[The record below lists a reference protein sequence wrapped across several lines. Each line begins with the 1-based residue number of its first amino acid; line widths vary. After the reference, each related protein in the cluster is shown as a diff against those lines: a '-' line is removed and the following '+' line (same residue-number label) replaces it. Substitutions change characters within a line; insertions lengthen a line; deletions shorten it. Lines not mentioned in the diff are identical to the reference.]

1 MKSQNIIIYHKILP
15 VNYKKNLKIQRD
27 FDFLWPLHPAFRVQ
41 SSMFQLLLRN
51 SWGEHKAMNL
61 AFWWIILKSFS
72 PSFYQNVKINSFF
85 FPSPLPLLFPILTFP
100 EKRERDHCNRI
111 YWRFLGVLP
120 SLWNTNTPPGKGV
133 SCFGYISLVPHCL
146 WCLHSCFCHFP
157 KNIDFRKKIFFSPP
171 DKVIYNCVLISKVF
185 SWLYLKIC
193 QTVH

>member
-85 FPSPLPLLFPILTFP
+85 SHPLCHFCSLSLRSQ
-100 EKRERDHCNRI
+100 KRGKEI
-111 YWRFLGVLP
+111 IATESTGGSLG
-120 SLWNTNTPPGKGV
+120 S
-133 SCFGYISLVPHCL
+133 
-146 WCLHSCFCHFP
+146 CLHCE
-157 KNIDFRKKIFFSPP
+157 IQT
-171 DKVIYNCVLISKVF
+171 LLQGKVF
-185 SWLYLKIC
+185 PALVIF
-193 QTVH
+193 H